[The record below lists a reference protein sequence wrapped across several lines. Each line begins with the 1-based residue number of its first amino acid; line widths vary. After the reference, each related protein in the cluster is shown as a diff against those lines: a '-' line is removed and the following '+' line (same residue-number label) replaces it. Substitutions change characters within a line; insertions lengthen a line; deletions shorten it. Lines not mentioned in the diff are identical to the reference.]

1 MYIVY
6 FTRRMNMLKN
16 KNLLATIVALT
27 VMVVAALFMTQ
38 KEQNNSSTSTE
49 KVKIGVL
56 QFVTHDSLDE
66 IYKGIKAGLE
76 EGGYTTTDNL
86 EIDFMNAEGD
96 QSQVQTMSK
105 KLVDNGNELLIGIA
119 TPAAQGLAN
128 ATTELPIIMGAV
140 TDPVGANLVTDLKNP
155 GGNITGVSDQTPVA
169 DAVSLIKEITP
180 DAKTIGV
187 LYSSNEDN
195 SKIQVA
201 EFKAAAEEAGYTV
214 LEYAV
219 ASSNEIAATVEVASS
234 KADVLFTPVDNT
246 VASAFSTVV
255 SVANKTKTPI
265 FTSVE
270 DMVEGGGIAS
280 VTLSQYDLGVATGKM
295 AAKILDGANPADTPV
310 QIFNEGTV
318 VVNQKVAKELGITL
332 SDDVISKASKV
343 IE

>member
-1 MYIVY
+1 M
-6 FTRRMNMLKN
+6 MKN
-16 KNLLATIVALT
+16 KNLLATIIALT
-27 VMVVAALFMTQ
+27 VMVVAALFLTQ
-38 KEQNNSSTSTE
+38 KEQNNSTNSTE

-76 EGGYTTTDNL
+76 EGGYTTTENL
-86 EIDFMNAEGD
+86 SIDFMNAEGD

-128 ATTELPIIMGAV
+128 ATAELPIIMGAV

-155 GGNITGVSDQTPVA
+155 GGNITGVSDQTPVV
-169 DAVSLIKEITP
+169 DTVSLIKEITP

-195 SKIQVA
+195 SIIQVA

-219 ASSNEIAATVEVASS
+219 ASSNELASTVEVASS
-234 KADVLFTPVDNT
+234 KVDALFTPVDNT

-255 SVANKTKTPI
+255 SVANKSKTPI

-295 AAKILDGANPADTPV
+295 TAKILDGANPADTPV

-332 SDDVISKASKV
+332 SDDVINQASKV

>member
-1 MYIVY
+1 M
-6 FTRRMNMLKN
+6 MKN
-16 KNLLATIVALT
+16 KNLLATIIALT
-27 VMVVAALFMTQ
+27 VMVVAALFLTQ
-38 KEQNNSSTSTE
+38 KEQNNSTNSTE

-76 EGGYTTTDNL
+76 EGGYTTTENL
-86 EIDFMNAEGD
+86 SIDFMNAEGD

-169 DAVSLIKEITP
+169 DTVSLIKEITP

-219 ASSNEIAATVEVASS
+219 ASSNELASTVEVASS
-234 KADVLFTPVDNT
+234 KVDALFTPVDNT

-255 SVANKTKTPI
+255 SVANKSKTPI

-280 VTLSQYDLGVATGKM
+280 VTLSQYELGVATGKM
-295 AAKILDGANPADTPV
+295 TAKILDGANPADTPV

-332 SDDVISKASKV
+332 SDDVINQASKV

>member
-1 MYIVY
+1 
-6 FTRRMNMLKN
+6 MLKN

-195 SKIQVA
+195 PKIQVA

>member
-1 MYIVY
+1 
-6 FTRRMNMLKN
+6 MLKN

-38 KEQNNSSTSTE
+38 KEQTSQSASSE

-76 EGGYTTTDNL
+76 EGGYSTTDNL
-86 EIDFMNAEGD
+86 EIDFMNAEAD

-195 SKIQVA
+195 SKIQVE

-219 ASSNEIAATVEVASS
+219 ASSNELASTVEVATS
-234 KADVLFTPVDNT
+234 KTDVLFTPVDNT

-295 AAKILDGANPADTPV
+295 AAKILDGANPGDTPV
-310 QIFNEGTV
+310 QIFNEGTI

-332 SDDVISKASKV
+332 SDDVINQASKV

>member
-1 MYIVY
+1 
-6 FTRRMNMLKN
+6 MLKN
-16 KNLLATIVALT
+16 KNLLATIIALT

-38 KEQNNSSTSTE
+38 KEQSSQSASSE

-76 EGGYTTTDNL
+76 EGGYSTTDNL
-86 EIDFMNAEGD
+86 EIDFMNAEAD

-140 TDPVGANLVTDLKNP
+140 TDPVGANLVSNLKNP

-201 EFKAAAEEAGYTV
+201 EFKVAAEEAGYTV

-219 ASSNEIAATVEVASS
+219 ASSNELASTVEVATS
-234 KADVLFTPVDNT
+234 KTDVLFTPVDNT

-310 QIFNEGTV
+310 QIFNEGTI

-332 SDDVISKASKV
+332 SDDVINQASKV

>member
-1 MYIVY
+1 M
-6 FTRRMNMLKN
+6 KN

-66 IYKGIKAGLE
+66 IYKGIKDGLE
-76 EGGYTTTDNL
+76 EGVYSTMDNL

-180 DAKTIGV
+180 EAKTIGV

>member
-1 MYIVY
+1 
-6 FTRRMNMLKN
+6 MLKN

-38 KEQNNSSTSTE
+38 KEQSNSSTSTE

-76 EGGYTTTDNL
+76 EGGYTITDNL

-295 AAKILDGANPADTPV
+295 AAKILDGANPANTPV

>member
-1 MYIVY
+1 
-6 FTRRMNMLKN
+6 MLKN

-27 VMVVAALFMTQ
+27 VMVVAALFLTQ
-38 KEQNNSSTSTE
+38 KEQNNSTNSTE

-119 TPAAQGLAN
+119 TPAAQSLAN

-169 DAVSLIKEITP
+169 DAVSLIKEITL

-234 KADVLFTPVDNT
+234 KADVLFAPVDNT

>member
-1 MYIVY
+1 M
-6 FTRRMNMLKN
+6 MKN
-16 KNLLATIVALT
+16 KNLLATIIALT
-27 VMVVAALFMTQ
+27 VMVVVALFLTQ
-38 KEQNNSSTSTE
+38 KEQNNSTNSTA

-76 EGGYTTTDNL
+76 EGGYTTTENL
-86 EIDFMNAEGD
+86 SIDFMNAEGD

-169 DAVSLIKEITP
+169 DTVSLIKEITP

-219 ASSNEIAATVEVASS
+219 ASSNELASTVEVASS
-234 KADVLFTPVDNT
+234 KVDALFTPVDNT

-255 SVANKTKTPI
+255 SVANKSKTPI

-295 AAKILDGANPADTPV
+295 TAKILDGANPADTPV

-332 SDDVISKASKV
+332 SDDVINQASKV

>member
-1 MYIVY
+1 
-6 FTRRMNMLKN
+6 MLKN

-27 VMVVAALFMTQ
+27 VMVVAALFLTQ
-38 KEQNNSSTSTE
+38 KEQNNSSNSTE

-76 EGGYTTTDNL
+76 EGGYSTTDNL

-246 VASAFSTVV
+246 VASVFSTVV

>member
-1 MYIVY
+1 
-6 FTRRMNMLKN
+6 MLKN

-38 KEQNNSSTSTE
+38 KEQSNSSTSTE

-180 DAKTIGV
+180 EAKTIGV

>member
-1 MYIVY
+1 M
-6 FTRRMNMLKN
+6 KN

-38 KEQNNSSTSTE
+38 KEQTRQSASSE

-76 EGGYTTTDNL
+76 EGGYSTTDNL
-86 EIDFMNAEGD
+86 DIDFMNAEAD

-140 TDPVGANLVTDLKNP
+140 TDPVGANLVTNLKNP

-195 SKIQVA
+195 SKIQVE

-219 ASSNEIAATVEVASS
+219 ASSNELASTVEVATS
-234 KADVLFTPVDNT
+234 KTDVLFTPVDNT

-332 SDDVISKASKV
+332 SDDVINQASKV

>member
-1 MYIVY
+1 M
-6 FTRRMNMLKN
+6 MKN
-16 KNLLATIVALT
+16 KNLLATIIALT
-27 VMVVAALFMTQ
+27 VMVVAALFLTQ
-38 KEQNNSSTSTE
+38 KEQNNSTNSTE

-76 EGGYTTTDNL
+76 EGGYTTTENL
-86 EIDFMNAEGD
+86 SIDFMNAEGD

-155 GGNITGVSDQTPVA
+155 AGNITGVSDQTPVA
-169 DAVSLIKEITP
+169 DTVSLIKEITP

-219 ASSNEIAATVEVASS
+219 ASSNELASTVEVASS
-234 KADVLFTPVDNT
+234 KVDALFTPVDNT

-255 SVANKTKTPI
+255 SVANKSKTPI

-310 QIFNEGTV
+310 QIFNEGTI

-332 SDDVISKASKV
+332 SDDVINQASKV

>member
-1 MYIVY
+1 
-6 FTRRMNMLKN
+6 
-16 KNLLATIVALT
+16 
-27 VMVVAALFMTQ
+27 
-38 KEQNNSSTSTE
+38 
-49 KVKIGVL
+49 
-56 QFVTHDSLDE
+56 
-66 IYKGIKAGLE
+66 
-76 EGGYTTTDNL
+76 
-86 EIDFMNAEGD
+86 MNAEGD

-128 ATTELPIIMGAV
+128 ATAELPIIMGAV

-169 DAVSLIKEITP
+169 DTVSLIKEITP

-219 ASSNEIAATVEVASS
+219 ASSNELASTVEVASS
-234 KADVLFTPVDNT
+234 KVDALFTPVDNT

-255 SVANKTKTPI
+255 SVANKSKTPI

-280 VTLSQYDLGVATGKM
+280 VTLSQYHLGVATGKM

-332 SDDVISKASKV
+332 SDDVINQASKV

>member
-1 MYIVY
+1 M
-6 FTRRMNMLKN
+6 MKN
-16 KNLLATIVALT
+16 KNLLATIIALT
-27 VMVVAALFMTQ
+27 VMVVAALFLTQ
-38 KEQNNSSTSTE
+38 KEQNNSTNSTE

-76 EGGYTTTDNL
+76 EGGYTTTENL
-86 EIDFMNAEGD
+86 SIDFMNAEGD

-169 DAVSLIKEITP
+169 DTVSLIKEITP

-219 ASSNEIAATVEVASS
+219 ASSNELASTVEVASS
-234 KADVLFTPVDNT
+234 KVDALFTPVDNT

-255 SVANKTKTPI
+255 SVANKSKTPI

-295 AAKILDGANPADTPV
+295 TAKILDGANPADTPV

-332 SDDVISKASKV
+332 SDDVINQASKV
-343 IE
+343 I

>member
-1 MYIVY
+1 
-6 FTRRMNMLKN
+6 MLKN
-16 KNLLATIVALT
+16 KNLLATIIALT

-38 KEQNNSSTSTE
+38 KEQSSQSDSSE

-76 EGGYTTTDNL
+76 EGGYSTTDNL
-86 EIDFMNAEGD
+86 EIDFMNAEAD

-219 ASSNEIAATVEVASS
+219 ASSNELASTVEVATS
-234 KADVLFTPVDNT
+234 KTDVLFTPVDNT

-318 VVNQKVAKELGITL
+318 VVNQKVAKELGISL
-332 SDDVISKASKV
+332 SEDIINQASKV

>member
-1 MYIVY
+1 
-6 FTRRMNMLKN
+6 MLKN

-38 KEQNNSSTSTE
+38 KEQSNSSTSTE

-86 EIDFMNAEGD
+86 EIEFMNAEGD

>member
-1 MYIVY
+1 M
-6 FTRRMNMLKN
+6 MKN
-16 KNLLATIVALT
+16 KNLLATIIALT
-27 VMVVAALFMTQ
+27 VMVVAALFLTQ
-38 KEQNNSSTSTE
+38 KEQNNSTNSTE

-76 EGGYTTTDNL
+76 EGGYTTTENL
-86 EIDFMNAEGD
+86 SIDFMNAEGD

-128 ATTELPIIMGAV
+128 ATAELPIIMGAV

-169 DAVSLIKEITP
+169 DTVSLIKEITP

-219 ASSNEIAATVEVASS
+219 ASSNELASTVEVASS
-234 KADVLFTPVDNT
+234 KVDALFTPVDNT

-255 SVANKTKTPI
+255 SVANTSKTPI

-295 AAKILDGANPADTPV
+295 TAKILDGANPADTPV

-332 SDDVISKASKV
+332 SDDVINQASKV

>member
-1 MYIVY
+1 M
-6 FTRRMNMLKN
+6 MKN
-16 KNLLATIVALT
+16 KNLLATIIALT
-27 VMVVAALFMTQ
+27 VMVVAALFLTQ
-38 KEQNNSSTSTE
+38 KEQNNSTNSTE

-76 EGGYTTTDNL
+76 EGGYTTTENL
-86 EIDFMNAEGD
+86 SIDFMNAEGD

-128 ATTELPIIMGAV
+128 AMAELPIIMGAV

-169 DAVSLIKEITP
+169 DTVSLIKEITP

-195 SKIQVA
+195 SIIQVA

-219 ASSNEIAATVEVASS
+219 ASSNELASTVEVASS
-234 KADVLFTPVDNT
+234 KVDALFTPVDNT

-255 SVANKTKTPI
+255 SVANKSKTPI

-295 AAKILDGANPADTPV
+295 TAKILDGANPADTPV

-332 SDDVISKASKV
+332 SDDVINQASKV

>member
-1 MYIVY
+1 
-6 FTRRMNMLKN
+6 MLKN
-16 KNLLATIVALT
+16 KNLLATIIALT

-38 KEQNNSSTSTE
+38 KEQSNSSKSTE

-76 EGGYTTTDNL
+76 EGGYSTTDNL
-86 EIDFMNAEGD
+86 DIDFMNAEAD

-180 DAKTIGV
+180 ETKTIGV

-219 ASSNEIAATVEVASS
+219 ASSNELASTVEVATS

-295 AAKILDGANPADTPV
+295 AAKILDGANPGDTPV
-310 QIFNEGTV
+310 QIFNEGTI

-332 SDDVISKASKV
+332 SDDVINQASKV

>member
-1 MYIVY
+1 M
-6 FTRRMNMLKN
+6 KN
-16 KNLLATIVALT
+16 KNLLATIIALT
-27 VMVVAALFMTQ
+27 VMVVAALFLTQ
-38 KEQNNSSTSTE
+38 KEQNNSTNSTE

-76 EGGYTTTDNL
+76 EGGYTTTETL
-86 EIDFMNAEGD
+86 SIDFMNAEGD

-169 DAVSLIKEITP
+169 DTVSLIKEITP

-219 ASSNEIAATVEVASS
+219 ASSNELASTVEVASS
-234 KADVLFTPVDNT
+234 KVDALFTPVDNT

-255 SVANKTKTPI
+255 SVANKSKTPI

-295 AAKILDGANPADTPV
+295 TAKILDGANPADTPV

-332 SDDVISKASKV
+332 SDDVINQASKV

>member
-1 MYIVY
+1 
-6 FTRRMNMLKN
+6 MLKN

-38 KEQNNSSTSTE
+38 KEQRNLSTSTA

-310 QIFNEGTV
+310 QIFNEVTV

>member
-1 MYIVY
+1 M
-6 FTRRMNMLKN
+6 MKN
-16 KNLLATIVALT
+16 KNLLATIIALT
-27 VMVVAALFMTQ
+27 VMVVVALFLTQ
-38 KEQNNSSTSTE
+38 KEQNNSTNSTE

-76 EGGYTTTDNL
+76 EGGYTTTENL
-86 EIDFMNAEGD
+86 SIDFMNAEGD

-169 DAVSLIKEITP
+169 DTVSLIKEITP

-219 ASSNEIAATVEVASS
+219 ASSNELASTVEVASS
-234 KADVLFTPVDNT
+234 KVDALFTPVDNT

-255 SVANKTKTPI
+255 SVANKSKTPI

-280 VTLSQYDLGVATGKM
+280 VTLNQYDLGVATGKM

-332 SDDVISKASKV
+332 SDEVINQASKV

>member
-1 MYIVY
+1 
-6 FTRRMNMLKN
+6 MLKN

-140 TDPVGANLVTDLKNP
+140 TDPVGANLVTDLKKP
-155 GGNITGVSDQTPVA
+155 GGNITGVSDQTPVE

-234 KADVLFTPVDNT
+234 KADVLFTTVDNT

-270 DMVEGGGIAS
+270 DMVKGGGIAS

-295 AAKILDGANPADTPV
+295 AAKILDGANPEDTPV

>member
-1 MYIVY
+1 M
-6 FTRRMNMLKN
+6 MKN
-16 KNLLATIVALT
+16 KNLLATIIALT
-27 VMVVAALFMTQ
+27 VMVVAALFLTQ
-38 KEQNNSSTSTE
+38 KEQNNSTNSTA

-76 EGGYTTTDNL
+76 EGGYTTTENL
-86 EIDFMNAEGD
+86 SIDFMNAEGD

-169 DAVSLIKEITP
+169 DTVSLIKEITP

-201 EFKAAAEEAGYTV
+201 EFKTAAEEAGYTV

-219 ASSNEIAATVEVASS
+219 ASSNELASTVEVASS
-234 KADVLFTPVDNT
+234 KVDALFTPVDNT

-255 SVANKTKTPI
+255 SVANKSKTPI

>member
-1 MYIVY
+1 MI
-6 FTRRMNMLKN
+6 KN
-16 KNLLATIVALT
+16 KNLLATIIALT
-27 VMVVAALFMTQ
+27 VMVVVALFLTQ
-38 KEQNNSSTSTE
+38 KEQNNSTNSTE

-76 EGGYTTTDNL
+76 EGGYTTTENL
-86 EIDFMNAEGD
+86 SIDFMNAEGD

-169 DAVSLIKEITP
+169 DTVSLIKEITP
-180 DAKTIGV
+180 EAKTIGV

-219 ASSNEIAATVEVASS
+219 ASSNELASTVEVASS
-234 KADVLFTPVDNT
+234 KVDALFTPVDNT

-255 SVANKTKTPI
+255 SVANKSKTPI

-295 AAKILDGANPADTPV
+295 TAKILDGANPADTPV

-332 SDDVISKASKV
+332 SDDVINQASKV

>member
-1 MYIVY
+1 M
-6 FTRRMNMLKN
+6 MKN
-16 KNLLATIVALT
+16 KNLLATIIALT
-27 VMVVAALFMTQ
+27 VMVVAALFLTQ
-38 KEQNNSSTSTE
+38 KEQNNSTNSTE

-76 EGGYTTTDNL
+76 EGGYTTTENL
-86 EIDFMNAEGD
+86 SIDFMNAEGD

-169 DAVSLIKEITP
+169 DTVSLIKEITP
-180 DAKTIGV
+180 DTKTIGV

-219 ASSNEIAATVEVASS
+219 ASSNELASTVEVASS
-234 KADVLFTPVDNT
+234 KVDALFTPVDNT

-255 SVANKTKTPI
+255 SVANKSKTPI

-332 SDDVISKASKV
+332 SDDVINQASKV

>member
-1 MYIVY
+1 M
-6 FTRRMNMLKN
+6 KN
-16 KNLLATIVALT
+16 KNLLATIIALT
-27 VMVVAALFMTQ
+27 VMVVAALFLTQ
-38 KEQNNSSTSTE
+38 KEQNNSTNSTE

-76 EGGYTTTDNL
+76 EGGYTTTENL
-86 EIDFMNAEGD
+86 SIDFMNAEGD

-169 DAVSLIKEITP
+169 DTVSLIKEITP

-219 ASSNEIAATVEVASS
+219 ASSNELASTVEVASS
-234 KADVLFTPVDNT
+234 KVDALFTPVDNT

-255 SVANKTKTPI
+255 SVANKSKTPI

-295 AAKILDGANPADTPV
+295 AAKILDGTNPADTPV
-310 QIFNEGTV
+310 QIFNEGTI

-332 SDDVISKASKV
+332 SDDVINQASKV

>member
-1 MYIVY
+1 
-6 FTRRMNMLKN
+6 MLKN

-38 KEQNNSSTSTE
+38 KEQSNSSTSTE

-76 EGGYTTTDNL
+76 EGGYSTTDNL
-86 EIDFMNAEGD
+86 DIDFMNAEAD

-140 TDPVGANLVTDLKNP
+140 TDPVGANLVKDLKNP

-180 DAKTIGV
+180 EAKTIGV

-219 ASSNEIAATVEVASS
+219 ASSNELASTVEVATS
-234 KADVLFTPVDNT
+234 KTDVLFTPVDNT

-318 VVNQKVAKELGITL
+318 VVNQKVAKELGISL
-332 SDDVISKASKV
+332 SEEIINKASKV

>member
-1 MYIVY
+1 M
-6 FTRRMNMLKN
+6 MKN
-16 KNLLATIVALT
+16 KNLLATIIALT
-27 VMVVAALFMTQ
+27 VMVVAALFLTQ
-38 KEQNNSSTSTE
+38 KEQNNSTNSTA

-76 EGGYTTTDNL
+76 EGGYTTTENL
-86 EIDFMNAEGD
+86 SIDFMNAEGD

-169 DAVSLIKEITP
+169 DTVSLIKEITP

-201 EFKAAAEEAGYTV
+201 EFKAAAEDAGYTV

-219 ASSNEIAATVEVASS
+219 ASSNELASTVEVASS
-234 KADVLFTPVDNT
+234 KVDALFTPVDNT

-255 SVANKTKTPI
+255 SVANKSKTPI

-332 SDDVISKASKV
+332 SDDVINQASKV

>member
-1 MYIVY
+1 
-6 FTRRMNMLKN
+6 MLKN
-16 KNLLATIVALT
+16 KNLLATIIALT

-38 KEQNNSSTSTE
+38 KEQSSQSASSE

-76 EGGYTTTDNL
+76 EGGYSTTDNL
-86 EIDFMNAEGD
+86 EIDFMNAEAD

-140 TDPVGANLVTDLKNP
+140 TDPVGANLVSDLKHP

-180 DAKTIGV
+180 EAKTIGV

-201 EFKAAAEEAGYTV
+201 EFKAAAEKAGYTV

-219 ASSNEIAATVEVASS
+219 ASSNELASTVEVATS

-270 DMVEGGGIAS
+270 DMVDGGGIAS

-295 AAKILDGANPADTPV
+295 AAKILDGANPGDTPV
-310 QIFNEGTV
+310 QIFNEGTI

-332 SDDVISKASKV
+332 SDDVINQASKV

>member
-1 MYIVY
+1 M
-6 FTRRMNMLKN
+6 KN
-16 KNLLATIVALT
+16 KNLLATIIALT
-27 VMVVAALFMTQ
+27 VMVVVALFLTQ
-38 KEQNNSSTSTE
+38 KEQNNSTNSTE

-76 EGGYTTTDNL
+76 EGGYTTTENL
-86 EIDFMNAEGD
+86 SIDFMNAEGD

-128 ATTELPIIMGAV
+128 ATAELPIIMGAV

-169 DAVSLIKEITP
+169 DTVSLIKEITP

-195 SKIQVA
+195 SIIQVA

-219 ASSNEIAATVEVASS
+219 ASSNELASTVEVASS
-234 KADVLFTPVDNT
+234 KVDALFTPVDNT

-255 SVANKTKTPI
+255 SVANKSKTPI

-295 AAKILDGANPADTPV
+295 TAKILDGANPADTPV

-332 SDDVISKASKV
+332 SDDVINQASKV

>member
-1 MYIVY
+1 M
-6 FTRRMNMLKN
+6 KN
-16 KNLLATIVALT
+16 KNLLATIIALT

-38 KEQNNSSTSTE
+38 KEQSSQSASSE

-76 EGGYTTTDNL
+76 EGGYSTTDNL
-86 EIDFMNAEGD
+86 EIDFMNAEAD

-219 ASSNEIAATVEVASS
+219 ASSNELASTVEVATS
-234 KADVLFTPVDNT
+234 KTDVLFTPVDNT

-295 AAKILDGANPADTPV
+295 AAKILDGANPGDTPV
-310 QIFNEGTV
+310 QIFNEGTI

-332 SDDVISKASKV
+332 SDDVINQASKV

>member
-1 MYIVY
+1 M
-6 FTRRMNMLKN
+6 MKN
-16 KNLLATIVALT
+16 KNLLATIIALT
-27 VMVVAALFMTQ
+27 VMVVAALFLTQ
-38 KEQNNSSTSTE
+38 KEQNNSTNSTE

-76 EGGYTTTDNL
+76 EGGYTTTENL
-86 EIDFMNAEGD
+86 SIDFMNAEGD

-169 DAVSLIKEITP
+169 DTVSLIKEITP

-219 ASSNEIAATVEVASS
+219 ASSNELASTVEVASS
-234 KADVLFTPVDNT
+234 KVDALFTPVDNT

-255 SVANKTKTPI
+255 SVANKNKTPI

-295 AAKILDGANPADTPV
+295 TAKILDGANPADTPV

-332 SDDVISKASKV
+332 SDDVINQASKV

>member
-1 MYIVY
+1 
-6 FTRRMNMLKN
+6 MLKN

-38 KEQNNSSTSTE
+38 KEQSNSSISTE

-76 EGGYTTTDNL
+76 EGGYSTTDNL
-86 EIDFMNAEGD
+86 DIDFMNAEAD

-140 TDPVGANLVTDLKNP
+140 TDPVGANLVTNLKNP

-195 SKIQVA
+195 SKIQVE

-214 LEYAV
+214 LEYAA
-219 ASSNEIAATVEVASS
+219 ASSNELASTVEVATS
-234 KADVLFTPVDNT
+234 KTDVLFTPVDNT

-332 SDDVISKASKV
+332 SDDVINQASKV

>member
-1 MYIVY
+1 M
-6 FTRRMNMLKN
+6 KN
-16 KNLLATIVALT
+16 KNLLATIIALT
-27 VMVVAALFMTQ
+27 VMVVAALFLTQ
-38 KEQNNSSTSTE
+38 KEQNNSTNSKE

-76 EGGYTTTDNL
+76 EGGYTTTENL
-86 EIDFMNAEGD
+86 SIDFMNAEGD

-128 ATTELPIIMGAV
+128 ATAELPIIMGAV

-169 DAVSLIKEITP
+169 DTVSLIKEITP

-195 SKIQVA
+195 SIIQVA

-219 ASSNEIAATVEVASS
+219 ASSNELASTVEVASS
-234 KADVLFTPVDNT
+234 KVDALFTPVDNT

-255 SVANKTKTPI
+255 SVANKSKTPI

-295 AAKILDGANPADTPV
+295 TAKILDGANPADTPV

-332 SDDVISKASKV
+332 SDDVINQASKV

>member
-1 MYIVY
+1 M
-6 FTRRMNMLKN
+6 MKN
-16 KNLLATIVALT
+16 KNLLATIIALT
-27 VMVVAALFMTQ
+27 VMVVAALFLTQ
-38 KEQNNSSTSTE
+38 KEQNNSTNSTE

-76 EGGYTTTDNL
+76 EGGYTTTENL
-86 EIDFMNAEGD
+86 SIDFMNAEGD

-128 ATTELPIIMGAV
+128 ATAELPIIMGAV

-169 DAVSLIKEITP
+169 DTVSLIKEITP

-219 ASSNEIAATVEVASS
+219 ASSNELASTVEVASS
-234 KADVLFTPVDNT
+234 KVDALFTPVDNT

-255 SVANKTKTPI
+255 SVANKSKTPI

-295 AAKILDGANPADTPV
+295 TAKILDGANPADT
-310 QIFNEGTV
+310 
-318 VVNQKVAKELGITL
+318 
-332 SDDVISKASKV
+332 
-343 IE
+343 

>member
-1 MYIVY
+1 M
-6 FTRRMNMLKN
+6 MKN
-16 KNLLATIVALT
+16 KNLLATIIALT
-27 VMVVAALFMTQ
+27 VMVVVALFLTQ
-38 KEQNNSSTSTE
+38 KEQNNSTNSTE

-76 EGGYTTTDNL
+76 EGGYTTTENL
-86 EIDFMNAEGD
+86 SIDFMNAEGD

-169 DAVSLIKEITP
+169 DTVSLIKEITP

-219 ASSNEIAATVEVASS
+219 ASSNELASTVEVASS
-234 KADVLFTPVDNT
+234 KVDALFTPVDNT

-255 SVANKTKTPI
+255 SVANKSKTPI

-280 VTLSQYDLGVATGKM
+280 VTLSQYELGVATGKM
-295 AAKILDGANPADTPV
+295 TAKILDGANPADTPV

-332 SDDVISKASKV
+332 SDDVINQASKV

>member
-1 MYIVY
+1 M
-6 FTRRMNMLKN
+6 MKN
-16 KNLLATIVALT
+16 KNLLATIIALN
-27 VMVVAALFMTQ
+27 VMVVVALFLTQ
-38 KEQNNSSTSTE
+38 KEQNNSTNSTE

-76 EGGYTTTDNL
+76 EGGYTTTENL
-86 EIDFMNAEGD
+86 SIDFMNAEGD

-169 DAVSLIKEITP
+169 DTVSLIKEITP

-219 ASSNEIAATVEVASS
+219 ASSNELASTVEVASS
-234 KADVLFTPVDNT
+234 KVDALFTPVDNT

-255 SVANKTKTPI
+255 SVANKSKTPI

-295 AAKILDGANPADTPV
+295 TAKILDGANPADTPV

-332 SDDVISKASKV
+332 SDDVINQASKV

>member
-1 MYIVY
+1 
-6 FTRRMNMLKN
+6 MLKN

-27 VMVVAALFMTQ
+27 VMVVAALFLTQ
-38 KEQNNSSTSTE
+38 KEQSNSTNSTE

-66 IYKGIKAGLE
+66 IYKGIKAGLK
-76 EGGYTTTDNL
+76 EGGYITTDNL

-180 DAKTIGV
+180 DAKTIGI

-219 ASSNEIAATVEVASS
+219 ASSNEIAATVEVATS

-295 AAKILDGANPADTPV
+295 AAKILDGANPEDTPV